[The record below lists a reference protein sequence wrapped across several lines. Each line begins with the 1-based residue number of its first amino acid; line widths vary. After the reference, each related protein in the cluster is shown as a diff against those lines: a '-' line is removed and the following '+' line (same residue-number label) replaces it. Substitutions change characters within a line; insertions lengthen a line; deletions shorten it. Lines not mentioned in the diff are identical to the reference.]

1 MKGLKSINEIL
12 AELEKE
18 GYSILEGLISSDQ
31 TTVIRDELKC
41 ILADEPF
48 GKNNFLGERTKRLH
62 SLFAKLRSIDDLALK
77 EEILEVAEE
86 LLGDVIL
93 GASVATQIFPGE
105 SEQPFH
111 FDDGIYPLPREFREV
126 KLGVMWALDDFT
138 EDNGGTV
145 IIPRSHGKREHSSL
159 SDLGERKVT
168 VMPRGSA
175 LLYLGSLWHAAG
187 ANTSGE
193 DRLGV
198 ILQYVESWL
207 RPQDSHL
214 ISVQINEAMNLKPKL
229 RGLLGYSMRQPF
241 LGYVDG
247 QDPMH
252 LLHER
257 K

>member
-1 MKGLKSINEIL
+1 MKGLKSIKDTL

-18 GYSILEGLISSDQ
+18 GYSILEGLVPPDQ
-31 TTVIRDELKC
+31 ITGIRDELKC
-41 ILADEPF
+41 TLNDESF
-48 GKNNFLGERTKRLH
+48 GKNNFLGKRTKRLH
-62 SLFAKLRSIDDLALK
+62 SLFAKLRSVDDLALK
-77 EEILEVAEE
+77 EEILAVANE

-126 KLGVMWALDDFT
+126 KLGVIWALDDFT
-138 EDNGGTV
+138 ENNGGTV
-145 IIPRSHGKREHSSL
+145 IIPRSHGNRDHTSI
-159 SDLGERKVT
+159 SDLGERKVAI
-168 VMPRGSA
+168 MPKGSA

-187 ANTSGE
+187 ANTSN
-193 DRLGV
+193 DVRLGV

-214 ISVQINEAMNLKPKL
+214 ISVQINEAMNLKPEL
-229 RGLLGYSMRQPF
+229 QALLGYSMREPF

-252 LLHER
+252 LLHEQ